1 MKNKKKKTTSA
12 ALDIYD
18 HQFCMLCLSM
28 LIGEPCWLLT
38 KLMDE
43 GKYLHFHQCCQ
54 SPKTYFPALLILI
67 FSVALIKIAE
77 LQSNSLARNEV
88 GINQLSVKYNIFIIV
103 QNDCRAEL
111 GLDHVPVKTKIICEI
126 PKLTVYFHKL

>member
-1 MKNKKKKTTSA
+1 
-12 ALDIYD
+12 
-18 HQFCMLCLSM
+18 
-28 LIGEPCWLLT
+28 
-38 KLMDE
+38 MDE

-103 QNDCRAEL
+103 QNDCRSEL
-111 GLDHVPVKTKIICEI
+111 GLDHVPVKTKIIRKI
-126 PKLTVYFHKL
+126 TKLEVYFHKL